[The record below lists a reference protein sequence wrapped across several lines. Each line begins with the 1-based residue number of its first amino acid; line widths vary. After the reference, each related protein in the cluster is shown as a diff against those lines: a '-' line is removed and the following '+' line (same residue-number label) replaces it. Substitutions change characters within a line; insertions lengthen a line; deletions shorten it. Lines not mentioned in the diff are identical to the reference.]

1 MTAQATAV
9 AAAKDTAAYNLPC
22 TFRGCS
28 IRDTSGSTNTIRIYD
43 NASTNSG
50 TILLTVQ
57 LAANA
62 SIPPL
67 SIADGL
73 KANNGLYLSATGTVE
88 GSIWVG

>member
-1 MTAQATAV
+1 MTAQASAIPV
-9 AAAKDTAAYNLPC
+9 TAAGVVNGSPC
-22 TFRGCS
+22 TLRGAS

-43 NASTNSG
+43 NASAASG

-67 SIADGL
+67 PIADGVRAL
-73 KANNGLYLSATGTVE
+73 NGLYLSATGALE
-88 GSIWVG
+88 GSVWVG